1 MAEKSK
7 SKSSRRNF
15 LARRFVSLGQ
25 IRKDLASGPTFL
37 HFVVGLGMALVITVI
52 LIEFQFQT
60 IPDYQ
65 VGDIADRTIEAS
77 EDFTVRD
84 EEATEEKRLE
94 AARSQPAIFRFDF
107 RVNTRLRS
115 ELATAFS
122 AGREAV
128 ERKREELNLNGG
140 VALPPQ
146 ARNEVLAELVNLL
159 PRFSP
164 RQVLEVCLRHSFSE
178 ELESQLLQILTEAM
192 KFPPGV
198 VFSRDILFRYQ
209 ERGITLVS
217 GLTGKEDDLTEWT
230 KIRDLN
236 QAQEILRQNEF
247 ELTSVGPDERKI
259 LIAFLERLLGPNI
272 DFDESLTLA
281 REQRAMEE
289 VDPVVTQVKQGKTIV
304 RVGDEITERRLDQLI
319 AMRQLNRAGS
329 ALGQATGIFLIV
341 AFFLIA
347 LWLYF
352 EIRYQDREKAR
363 NHFMLLA
370 VVTVTGLLAI
380 KLFAGLAETIAMT
393 LRTPA
398 LQDPSHFYLYAPVA
412 FGAILV
418 ILLVGIDLALLFS
431 LVFAVFAG
439 LLTGDFAI
447 FVYTLA
453 GSLAGI
459 YALGQ
464 YRERSA
470 VVRAG
475 LIVGAVSVLVAFA
488 LHLYSGEHSFS
499 WTVFLI
505 RSAGGLASGLLAAML
520 ASVLLPLLES
530 MFGVTTDIRLLELS
544 NLNSPILR
552 RLAVEAPGTYHHSI
566 IVGTLAE
573 SGAEAILSN
582 TLLVRV
588 AAYYHDIGKLKHPEY
603 YVENQTYC
611 GNKHE
616 ALSPTMSSLILASHV
631 KDGLA
636 IAQEIN
642 LAPKVAEMIPQHHGT
657 RLMTFFYQ
665 KAKDACSDKN
675 VEVKEDDFRYPGPK
689 PQSKEAAILMLADQ
703 VEAAARTLQ
712 DPTPGQIRSLI
723 KRLVQSTI
731 QDGQFEEC
739 DISMKELS
747 QVGQAFER
755 VLTGMYHHRI
765 EYPGFEFNRQVDEK
779 NPAHQR
785 IQ

>member
-7 SKSSRRNF
+7 SKFSRRNF
-15 LARRFVSLGQ
+15 LARRFVGLGQ
-25 IRKDLASGPTFL
+25 IRKGLPSGLTFL
-37 HFVVGLGMALVITVI
+37 HLVVGMGMAVAITVI
-52 LIEFQFQT
+52 LIEFQFQS
-60 IPDYQ
+60 IPNYQ

-94 AARSQPAIFRFDF
+94 AAAAQPAVFRFDF
-107 RVNTRLRS
+107 RVNTRIRR
-115 ELATAFS
+115 EVTTAFS

-128 ERKREELNLNGG
+128 ERKREELALNAGA
-140 VALPPQ
+140 ALPLQ
-146 ARNEVLAELVNLL
+146 ARSEILGELESLL
-159 PRFSP
+159 PRHTP
-164 RQVLEVCLRHSFSE
+164 RHVLEVCLRHSFSE
-178 ELESQLLQILTEAM
+178 ELEAQLLHILTEAM

-198 VFSRDILFRYQ
+198 VFSRDNLFRFQ
-209 ERGITLVS
+209 DRGIVLVS
-217 GLTGKEDDLTEWT
+217 GLTGKEDDLTDWT

-236 QAQEILRQNEF
+236 QAQEIVRQNEF
-247 ELTSVGPDERKI
+247 ELTSVGPDERKV
-259 LIAFLERLLGPNI
+259 LIAYLEQLVGPNI
-272 DFDESLTLA
+272 DFDESLTLH

-289 VDPVVTQVKQGKTIV
+289 IDAVVTQIKKGKTIV
-304 RVGDEITERRLDQLI
+304 RVGDEITDSRLDQLN
-319 AMRQLNRAGS
+319 ALRQLQRGGS
-329 ALGQATGIFLIV
+329 ALGQASGIFLIV
-341 AFFLIA
+341 AFFLTT
-347 LWLYF
+347 LWIYF
-352 EIRYQDREKAR
+352 EIRYQDREKAK
-363 NHFMLLA
+363 NHYLLLLLVTTIGLLA
-370 VVTVTGLLAI
+370 V
-380 KLFAGLAETIAMT
+380 KLFAGLAQTIAMT

-398 LQDPSHFYLYAPVA
+398 LQDPSHFYLYAPVG

-431 LVFAVFAG
+431 MVFAVFAA
-439 LLTGDFAI
+439 LMTGDLAV
-447 FVYTLA
+447 FVYTLT

-475 LIVGAVSVLVAFA
+475 LIIGGVSVLVAFA
-488 LHLYSGEHSFS
+488 LQLYSGEHSFS
-499 WTVFLI
+499 WSVFLV

-573 SGAEAILSN
+573 AGAEAILSN

-636 IAQEIN
+636 IAQEIK
-642 LAPKVAEMIPQHHGT
+642 LAPKVAAMIPQHHGT

-665 KAKDACSDKN
+665 KAKDAGNEKN
-675 VEVKEDDFRYPGPK
+675 GEVKEEDFRYPGPK

-712 DPTPGQIRSLI
+712 DPTQGQIRSLI
-723 KRLVQSTI
+723 KRLIQSTI

-747 QVGQAFER
+747 QVAQAFER

-765 EYPGFEFNRQVDEK
+765 EYPGFDFNRQVDEK
-779 NPAHQR
+779 HPAHQR

>member
-7 SKSSRRNF
+7 SKFSRRNF
-15 LARRFVSLGQ
+15 LARRFVGLGQ
-25 IRKDLASGPTFL
+25 IRKGLLSGPTFL
-37 HFVVGLGMALVITVI
+37 HLMVGTGMAVAITVI
-52 LIEFQFQT
+52 LIEFQFQS

-65 VGDIADRTIEAS
+65 VGEIADRTIEAS

-84 EEATEEKRLE
+84 EEATDVKRRE
-94 AARSQPAIFRFDF
+94 AAAAQPAVFRFDF
-107 RVNTRLRS
+107 RVNTRIRR
-115 ELATAFS
+115 EVTAAFS

-128 ERKREELNLNGG
+128 ERKREALDLNAGA
-140 VALPPQ
+140 ALPLQ
-146 ARNEVLAELVNLL
+146 ARSEILGELEGLL
-159 PRFSP
+159 PRLTP
-164 RQVLEVCLRHSFSE
+164 RHVLEVCLRHSFSE
-178 ELESQLLQILTEAM
+178 ELEAQLLHILTEAM

-198 VFSRDILFRYQ
+198 VFSRDNLFRFQ
-209 ERGITLVS
+209 DRGIVLVS
-217 GLTGKEDDLTEWT
+217 GLTGKEDDLTDWT

-236 QAQEILRQNEF
+236 QAQEIVRQSEF
-247 ELTSVGPDERKI
+247 ELTSVGPDERKV
-259 LIAFLERLLGPNI
+259 LIAYLEQLVGPNI

-281 REQRAMEE
+281 REQRAIEE
-289 VDPVVTQVKQGKTIV
+289 IDDVVTQIKKGKTIV
-304 RVGDEITERRLDQLI
+304 RVGDEITESRLDQLN
-319 AMRQLNRAGS
+319 ALRQLRRGGS
-329 ALGQATGIFLIV
+329 ALGQASGIFLIV
-341 AFFLIA
+341 AFFLTT
-347 LWLYF
+347 LWIYF
-352 EIRYQDREKAR
+352 EIRYQDREKAK
-363 NHFMLLA
+363 NHYLLLLLVTTIGLLA
-370 VVTVTGLLAI
+370 V
-380 KLFAGLAETIAMT
+380 KLFAGLAQTIAMT

-398 LQDPSHFYLYAPVA
+398 LQDPSHFYLYAPVG

-431 LVFAVFAG
+431 MVFAVFAG
-439 LLTGDFAI
+439 LLTGDLAV
-447 FVYTLA
+447 FVYTLT

-488 LHLYSGEHSFS
+488 LQLYSGEHSFS
-499 WTVFLI
+499 WSVFLV

-573 SGAEAILSN
+573 AGAEAILSN

-636 IAQEIN
+636 IAQEIK
-642 LAPKVAEMIPQHHGT
+642 LAPKVAAMIPQHHGT

-665 KAKDACSDKN
+665 KAKDAGNEKN
-675 VEVKEDDFRYPGPK
+675 GEVNEEDFRYPGPK

-712 DPTPGQIRSLI
+712 DPTQGQIRSLI
-723 KRLVQSTI
+723 KRLIQSTI

-747 QVGQAFER
+747 QVAQAFER

-779 NPAHQR
+779 HPAHQR